1 MKLIQA
7 IQRNFETIKI
17 VLLLQIPLLLLYLYD
32 QDYVCSLESA
42 VLLDLSGLWANWEN
56 ISKRATWIYQPEEVS
71 TTTKDEIVIISDE
84 TVGGENKVFILV

>member
-42 VLLDLSGLWANWEN
+42 VLLDLSGL
-56 ISKRATWIYQPEEVS
+56 
-71 TTTKDEIVIISDE
+71 
-84 TVGGENKVFILV
+84 